1 LDSLDL
7 RSEEFWRLA
16 ARRCLDP
23 FSVPPAGGRPCS
35 SLLLPS
41 AWSCLPFAAV
51 GPSLTS
57 RAFAVPSFRGLL
69 LMLDLCMNS

>member
-7 RSEEFWRLA
+7 GSEEFWCLA
-16 ARRCLDP
+16 ARWCLDP

-35 SLLLPS
+35 SLLPS
-41 AWSCLPFAAV
+41 AWSCPPFAAV